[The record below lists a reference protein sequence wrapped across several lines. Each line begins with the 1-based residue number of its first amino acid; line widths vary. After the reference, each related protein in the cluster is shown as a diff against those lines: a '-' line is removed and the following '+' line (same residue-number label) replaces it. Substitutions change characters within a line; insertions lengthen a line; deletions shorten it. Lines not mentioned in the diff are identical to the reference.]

1 MTTLYLPYY
10 VLHPFSLV
18 PNFLRP
24 SRIGGKP
31 SLILG
36 LICGFSLSITLN
48 SLTKWFR
55 HRWKKRWTLQPS
67 VTRDSHG
74 TNIRI
79 KSEEIV
85 DGIEGLIGNT
95 PLIRINSL
103 SDLLGGGDQVEI
115 FGKCE
120 FMNPFGSV
128 KDRVSLRIIQQA
140 EQEGLIHPN
149 TNSTIFEGTSG
160 STGISIAGIAK
171 ARGYNAHIVLP
182 DDVAQEKINML
193 EIFGAKVE
201 KVRPVSIVD
210 KKHYVNLARKR
221 ALQFGTGH
229 HESVIRSTVSN
240 STPSRSPLSLSRVN
254 SSNSIKPDLLITQH
268 DNDKDDRSSN
278 RDQPRGLFADQFEN
292 LSNYTAHSLSTA
304 PEIYQQTSG
313 LIDAFVSGAGTGGTI
328 AGVGKTLK
336 KLTRNEIEIVL
347 SDPEGSGLYYW
358 IKEGV
363 MWNEKEEEGKR
374 RRFQVDT
381 IVEGI
386 GLNRITKNL
395 KLALPIIDDAFRV
408 TDQEAL
414 SMSRHLAEK
423 DGLFLGSSSAVNL
436 VTCVRLAQKW
446 IREGKAEKM
455 GLNGTRKLRIV
466 TILCDSGSRHTSKF
480 W

>member
-1 MTTLYLPYY
+1 
-10 VLHPFSLV
+10 
-18 PNFLRP
+18 
-24 SRIGGKP
+24 
-31 SLILG
+31 
-36 LICGFSLSITLN
+36 
-48 SLTKWFR
+48 
-55 HRWKKRWTLQPS
+55 
-67 VTRDSHG
+67 
-74 TNIRI
+74 
-79 KSEEIV
+79 
-85 DGIEGLIGNT
+85 
-95 PLIRINSL
+95 
-103 SDLLGGGDQVEI
+103 
-115 FGKCE
+115 
-120 FMNPFGSV
+120 
-128 KDRVSLRIIQQA
+128 
-140 EQEGLIHPN
+140 
-149 TNSTIFEGTSG
+149 
-160 STGISIAGIAK
+160 
-171 ARGYNAHIVLP
+171 
-182 DDVAQEKINML
+182 ML

-240 STPSRSPLSLSRVN
+240 STPSRSPVSLSRVN

-268 DNDKDDRSSN
+268 DNDKDDQSSN